1 MSSSVLSPQVHAE
14 LTQLLQALQS
24 GDNNIR
30 SQAEEHLA
38 NTWTNTQPEVLLMGL
53 VEQIHGSTDT
63 TVCMQDSVVLSV
75 GAFSWLMS
83 RNLDAL
89 ICFSYLPS
97 HSFKDSQGCEWRPD
111 RAVPIYIT
119 RAGLCDPREAARGA
133 RQRDRQHSAEQGRR
147 CGRRAGERILR

>member
-38 NTWTNTQPEVLLMGL
+38 NNWTNTQPEVLLMGL

-63 TVCMQDSVVLSV
+63 TVCMQDPARLSPLALSV
-75 GAFSWLMS
+75 G
-83 RNLDAL
+83 
-89 ICFSYLPS
+89 
-97 HSFKDSQGCEWRPD
+97 
-111 RAVPIYIT
+111 
-119 RAGLCDPREAARGA
+119 
-133 RQRDRQHSAEQGRR
+133 
-147 CGRRAGERILR
+147 